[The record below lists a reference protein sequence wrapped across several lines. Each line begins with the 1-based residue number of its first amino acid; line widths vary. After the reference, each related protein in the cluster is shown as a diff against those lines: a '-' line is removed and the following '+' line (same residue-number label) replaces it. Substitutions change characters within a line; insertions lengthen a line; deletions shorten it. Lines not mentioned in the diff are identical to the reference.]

1 MIYRDK
7 IKPKRPPNRTFNSK
21 TMLAENEERLNVIFD
36 KTSMEF
42 NVIQKVRLA
51 NAARSAAS
59 ILKIAYKSA
68 QNDFE
73 DDLARV
79 ALWYGAP
86 IYDVRKIIRYGVE
99 QLHATMTDPKQ
110 FITFYG
116 KAKIEYDSSFDGSG
130 TTMSSAALARARSV
144 DDHDSFTTDEQSL
157 IERHGSM
164 YKRENRIATQK
175 GLKHMCES
183 STQFGG
189 DFALPPAPCTPP
201 KLAFDVGMAATRFCA
216 PPDVHLFE
224 YAAGGCPIYIEH
236 EALASSVELV
246 ELRQIIYHQLAHRLL
261 GVKDPNAR
269 VGIGTKP
276 LLKTNCMRNAVIDP
290 EVTLTD
296 GGNLECF
303 ITSFDKPVSQSDR
316 KRAYAMWPRDMR
328 KHEKKKSKWQ
338 LNLTPITVNSP
349 CGEDVIENTIV
360 SPPGDPMN
368 CSPWNPKDENPG
380 EPMDMKDDY
389 FGEQAPE
396 KTARDFA
403 PRMHIPNKSLLGHL
417 KSKLFG
423 R

>member
-1 MIYRDK
+1 
-7 IKPKRPPNRTFNSK
+7 
-21 TMLAENEERLNVIFD
+21 
-36 KTSMEF
+36 
-42 NVIQKVRLA
+42 
-51 NAARSAAS
+51 
-59 ILKIAYKSA
+59 
-68 QNDFE
+68 
-73 DDLARV
+73 
-79 ALWYGAP
+79 
-86 IYDVRKIIRYGVE
+86 
-99 QLHATMTDPKQ
+99 
-110 FITFYG
+110 
-116 KAKIEYDSSFDGSG
+116 
-130 TTMSSAALARARSV
+130 
-144 DDHDSFTTDEQSL
+144 
-157 IERHGSM
+157 M

-316 KRAYAMWPRDMR
+316 KRAYAMWPRDTMAKPKKAESGWKSSLR
-328 KHEKKKSKWQ
+328 KSFPVADPSRVPPPTFFNDFDAYEPLEDSD
-338 LNLTPITVNSP
+338 LTI
-349 CGEDVIENTIV
+349 
-360 SPPGDPMN
+360 
-368 CSPWNPKDENPG
+368 
-380 EPMDMKDDY
+380 
-389 FGEQAPE
+389 AL
-396 KTARDFA
+396 
-403 PRMHIPNKSLLGHL
+403 PNGSRCWAT
-417 KSKLFG
+417 F
-423 R
+423 